1 MGERLAGDL
10 DLFIVSDEARRKRQ
24 LEREMAS
31 DKAAKRLFVVMPW
44 MAEVKKYVENGRVNN
59 DLGLI
64 EDDENEDDKDGD

>member
-1 MGERLAGDL
+1 
-10 DLFIVSDEARRKRQ
+10 
-24 LEREMAS
+24 MAS